1 MAGHIITIIGGKGG
15 LGKSQIAA
23 NLAFGYA
30 TETKVK
36 TLLLDF
42 DQKATGDQ
50 DFITGMKGKKHL
62 KELAD
67 FKGAIDP
74 NSIAQFVNMNQNV
87 FYVGM
92 PNDATLAESIEA
104 ESLGRV
110 LKAVPNIYPI
120 TIIDAGNELT
130 PLALKAL
137 EFSTLIFVVVT
148 PDILALNQTKKL
160 YSDLIT
166 LMFPKEMIHFLMN
179 QGQQGHPV
187 TPEVVGKTLGKPP
200 FHVIPRDDQ
209 TCAMALNQ
217 KKPAVLSARTSPF
230 SKGVIDTVRKLNEKS
245 VLRSLE
251 ALNKPTDTAKANK
264 AKEGGAPG
272 GGKSPWTELKSRIH
286 KALVEEM
293 DLKNSD
299 DSDPKAQV
307 ILKEKTKKGIVDL
320 LGKEDTKGILNT
332 REDMNQIVKEILD
345 EALGL
350 GPLEDLLR
358 DKSISEVMVVG
369 PYKIYYEQGGKIKLS
384 EVTFTNDRQVL
395 NVIERIVAPI
405 GRRIDEK
412 TPYVD
417 ARLRDGSRV
426 HAIIPPSAIDGCTI
440 TIRKFPE
447 KRLSYKDLVK
457 FGSMTEN
464 MADFLRI
471 AVEAHRNIIVSGGTG
486 SGKTTLINVLGAFIQ
501 SNERIITCEDSAELN
516 FPQEHV
522 VRLETRPPSLEGDGA
537 IDIRCL
543 VKQTLRMRPDRIV
556 VGECRGGETLDML
569 QAMGTGHDG
578 SMTTV
583 HSNNPRECIG
593 RLETLV
599 QYAGTALSPRAIKE
613 MIASAVHMIV
623 QQSRL
628 EDGSRR
634 VMYITE
640 IGGMQGDTVILQDIF
655 LFVQKE
661 IDRNGKIIGEFQA
674 TGFIPKFIEV
684 LERKG
689 YNVPRGI
696 FSNRPVPTGGGGT
709 PAGGNPG
716 GEGTQA
722 KPQAPAAQNPQG
734 QRPPAPGQKPS
745 GNPAAKPQA
754 PVKKVGT

>member
-1 MAGHIITIIGGKGG
+1 MAGHIISIIGGKGG

-23 NLAFGYA
+23 NLAFAYA
-30 TETKVK
+30 IEGKVK

-42 DQKATGDQ
+42 DQKASGDQ
-50 DFITGMKGKKHL
+50 DFITGMKGKKNL

-74 NSIAQFVNMNQNV
+74 NSIQQFVNMNQNV
-87 FYVGM
+87 FYIGM
-92 PNDATLAESIEA
+92 PNDPTAAEGIEVEA
-104 ESLGRV
+104 LGRT
-110 LKAVPNIYPI
+110 LKAVTNIYPI

-130 PLALKAL
+130 PLAIKAL

-148 PDILALNQTKKL
+148 PDILALNQTRRL
-160 YSDLIT
+160 YSDLVT
-166 LMFPKEMIHFLMN
+166 MMFPKDMIQFVMN
-179 QGQQGHPV
+179 QAQQGHPV
-187 TPEVVGKTLGKPP
+187 TADVIAKTLGKPV
-200 FHVIPRDDQ
+200 FSVVPRDDQ
-209 TCAMALNQ
+209 SCTMALNQ
-217 KKPAVLSARTSPF
+217 KKPVMLISRNSAF
-230 SKGVIDTVRKLNEKS
+230 AKGIVDTVRKLNE
-245 VLRSLE
+245 RSILKALE
-251 ALNKPTDTAKANK
+251 KLNKPAEVGQKKSESGASG
-264 AKEGGAPG
+264 EGGAK
-272 GGKSPWTELKSRIH
+272 GGKNPWTELKSRIH
-286 KALVEEM
+286 RALVEEM
-293 DLKNSD
+293 DLKKAD
-299 DSDPKAQV
+299 DNDPKAQI
-307 ILKEKTKKGIVDL
+307 ILKEQTKKVVVEL

-332 REDMNQIVKEILD
+332 RDDMNQIVKEIID

-358 DKSISEVMVVG
+358 DKTISEVMVVG
-369 PYKIYYEQGGKIKLS
+369 PYKIYYEQSGKIKLS

-447 KRLSYKDLVK
+447 KRLSYKDLVTY
-457 FGSMTEN
+457 GSMTES

-613 MIASAVHMIV
+613 MIASAVHLIV

-628 EDGSRR
+628 DDGSRR
-634 VMYITE
+634 IMYITE

-655 LFVQKE
+655 LYVQKE
-661 IDRNGKIIGEFQA
+661 IDKNGKILGEFQA

-696 FSNRPVPTGGGGT
+696 FSNRPPGGPSGAPTGGGGSSVPT
-709 PAGGNPG
+709 GGATTRPATAGPA
-716 GEGTQA
+716 T
-722 KPQAPAAQNPQG
+722 KPAAAPTRPTSG
-734 QRPPAPGQKPS
+734 QPTGGKP
-745 GNPAAKPQA
+745 
-754 PVKKVGT
+754 PVKK

>member
-1 MAGHIITIIGGKGG
+1 MAGHIISVIGGKGG
-15 LGKSQIAA
+15 LGKSQVAA
-23 NLAFGYA
+23 NLAFAYA
-30 TETKVK
+30 IEAKVK

-42 DQKATGDQ
+42 DQKASGDQ
-50 DFITGMKGKKHL
+50 DFITGMKGRKNL

-74 NSIAQFVNMNQNV
+74 NSIQQFVNVNQNV
-87 FYVGM
+87 YYIGM
-92 PNDATLAESIEA
+92 PNDPTMASGIEVEA
-104 ESLGRV
+104 LGRT
-110 LKAVPNIYPI
+110 LKAITNIYPV

-130 PLALKAL
+130 PLAIKAL

-148 PDILALNQTKKL
+148 PDILALNQTKRL
-160 YSDLIT
+160 YSDLVT
-166 LMFPKEMIHFLMN
+166 MMFPKDMIQFVIN
-179 QGQQGHPV
+179 QAQQGHPV
-187 TPEVVGKTLGKPP
+187 TNDVIAKTLGKPAFSVVP
-200 FHVIPRDDQ
+200 KDDQ
-209 TCAMALNQ
+209 NCILALNQ
-217 KKPAVLSARTSPF
+217 KKPVMLVARGSAF
-230 SKGVIDTVRKLNEKS
+230 AKGIIDTVRKLNEKGI
-245 VLRSLE
+245 LKALE
-251 ALNKPTDTAKANK
+251 KLNRPAEAGQKKPEDNK
-264 AKEGGAPG
+264 DGSGGAVTK
-272 GGKSPWTELKSRIH
+272 GGKSPWTDLKSRIH
-286 KALVEEM
+286 RALVEEM
-293 DLKNSD
+293 DLKKSD
-299 DSDPKAQV
+299 DNDPKAQV
-307 ILKEKTKKGIVDL
+307 ILKEQTKKVVVDL
-320 LGKEDTKGILNT
+320 LGKEDTKGILNS
-332 REDMNQIVKEILD
+332 RDDMNQIVKEIID

-358 DKSISEVMVVG
+358 DKTISEVMVVG

-384 EVTFTNDRQVL
+384 EITFTNDRQVL

-417 ARLRDGSRV
+417 ARLKDGSRV
-426 HAIIPPSAIDGCTI
+426 HAIIPPSSIDGCTI
-440 TIRKFPE
+440 TIRKFPD
-447 KRLSYKDLVK
+447 KRLTYKDLVK

-486 SGKTTLINVLGAFIQ
+486 SGKTTLINVLGGFIQ

-516 FPQEHV
+516 FPQEHI

-599 QYAGTALSPRAIKE
+599 QYAGTSISPRAIKE
-613 MIASAVHMIV
+613 MIANAVHMII

-628 EDGSRR
+628 DDGSRR

-661 IDRNGKIIGEFQA
+661 IDKNGKIIGEFQA
-674 TGFIPKFIEV
+674 TGFIPKFIEI

-696 FSNRPVPTGGGGT
+696 FSNRPPQGAPGGGAASTPPVAPPAASGT
-709 PAGGNPG
+709 PAPAKPG
-716 GEGTQA
+716 GA
-722 KPQAPAAQNPQG
+722 AAAPQA
-734 QRPPAPGQKPS
+734 
-745 GNPAAKPQA
+745 AAKPA
-754 PVKKVGT
+754 VKK

>member
-1 MAGHIITIIGGKGG
+1 MAGHIISIIGGKGG
-15 LGKSQIAA
+15 LGKSQVAA
-23 NLAFGYA
+23 NLAFAYA
-30 TETKVK
+30 IEGKVK

-42 DQKATGDQ
+42 DQKASGDQ
-50 DFITGMKGKKHL
+50 DFITGMKGKKNI
-62 KELAD
+62 KELSE

-74 NSIAQFVNMNQNV
+74 NSIQQFVSMNQNV
-87 FYVGM
+87 YYIGM
-92 PNDATLAESIEA
+92 PNEQLASDGIEVEA
-104 ESLGRV
+104 LGRT
-110 LKAVPNIYPI
+110 LKAVTNIYPI

-130 PLALKAL
+130 PLAIKAL

-148 PDILALNQTKKL
+148 PDILALNQTKRL

-166 LMFPKEMIHFLMN
+166 MMFPKDMIQFVIN
-179 QGQQGHPV
+179 QAQQGHPV
-187 TPEVVGKTLGKPP
+187 TNDVIARTLGKPA
-200 FHVIPRDDQ
+200 FSVVPRDDQ
-209 TCAMALNQ
+209 TCTLALNQ
-217 KKPAVLSARTSPF
+217 KKPVMLVARNSAF
-230 SKGVIDTVRKLNEKS
+230 AKGIVDTVRRLNEKS
-245 VLRSLE
+245 ILKALE
-251 ALNKPTDTAKANK
+251 KLNKPADVGQKKTDISNGSGSSGGV
-264 AKEGGAPG
+264 EGAVR
-272 GGKSPWTELKSRIH
+272 GGKSSWTELKSRIH
-286 KALVEEM
+286 RALVEEM
-293 DLKNSD
+293 DLKKSD
-299 DSDPKAQV
+299 DNDPKAV
-307 ILKEKTKKGIVDL
+307 IILKEQTKKVVVDL
-320 LGKEDTKGILNT
+320 LGKEDTKSILT
-332 REDMNQIVKEILD
+332 SREDMNQIVKEIID

-358 DKSISEVMVVG
+358 DKTISEIMVVG
-369 PYKIYYEQGGKIKLS
+369 PFKIYYEQNGKIKLS

-417 ARLRDGSRV
+417 ARLKDGSRV
-426 HAIIPPSAIDGCTI
+426 HAIIPPSSIDGCTI
-440 TIRKFPE
+440 TIRKFPD
-447 KRLSYKDLVK
+447 KRLTYKDLVK
-457 FGSMTEN
+457 YGSLTES

-486 SGKTTLINVLGAFIQ
+486 SGKTTLINVLGGFIQ

-516 FPQEHV
+516 FPQEHI

-599 QYAGTALSPRAIKE
+599 QYAGTSISARAIKE
-613 MIASAVHMIV
+613 MIASAVHMII

-628 EDGSRR
+628 DDGSRR
-634 VMYITE
+634 IMYITE
-640 IGGMQGDTVILQDIF
+640 IGGLQGDTVILQDIF

-661 IDRNGKIIGEFQA
+661 IDKAGKIIGEFQA

-696 FSNRPVPTGGGGT
+696 FSNRPPGAPTTAPTVTVAGPAT
-709 PAGGNPG
+709 PTP
-716 GEGTQA
+716 
-722 KPQAPAAQNPQG
+722 
-734 QRPPAPGQKPS
+734 RPTSPS
-745 GNPAAKPQA
+745 GSAPPSGVKP
-754 PVKKVGT
+754 PVKK